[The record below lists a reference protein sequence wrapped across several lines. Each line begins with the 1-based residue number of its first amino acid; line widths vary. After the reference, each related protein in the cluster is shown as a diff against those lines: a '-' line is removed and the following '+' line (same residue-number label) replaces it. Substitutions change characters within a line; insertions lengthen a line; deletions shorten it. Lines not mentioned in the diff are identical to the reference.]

1 MRVSGRKKG
10 HLSSSYGDAGLGVA
24 DSVEISVTKKEK
36 AKRCGE
42 CSHCTMDNCGVCVRC
57 QDMVRFVGF
66 GSSRTAAWRGFVFTL

>member
-42 CSHCTMDNCGVCVRC
+42 CSHCTRDNCGVCVRC
-57 QDMVRFVGF
+57 QD
-66 GSSRTAAWRGFVFTL
+66 GSSRTAVWRGFVFTL